1 MWKKRFGFCA
11 INFRFIEIFINFGY
25 MKCPFC
31 LNDDDKVVDS
41 RVSKDGRLTR
51 RKRQCNVCGK
61 RFSTLETIIISS
73 PLIIKKDG
81 RRESF
86 DRQKILSGLIK
97 ACEKRPVSYQSIEEI
112 AQSVE
117 RWIEE
122 TNLKEVKSEDIGKFV
137 LNKLKSLD
145 AISYVRFAS
154 VYLSFKDINE
164 LYENVSELIKKQS

>member
-1 MWKKRFGFCA
+1 
-11 INFRFIEIFINFGY
+11 

-31 LNDDDKVVDS
+31 FNDDDKVIDS
-41 RVSKDGRLTR
+41 RISKDGRSTR

-61 RFSTLETIIISS
+61 RFTTLETIIATS

-81 RRESF
+81 RREPL
-86 DRQKILSGLIK
+86 DRQKLLNGLIK
-97 ACEKRPVSYQSIEEI
+97 ACEKRPVPYRNIEEI
-112 AQSVE
+112 VQSVE
-117 RWIEE
+117 KWIGEI
-122 TNLKEVKSEDIGKFV
+122 NLKEVKSEEVGKFV
-137 LNKLKSLD
+137 LNKLKNLD

>member
-1 MWKKRFGFCA
+1 
-11 INFRFIEIFINFGY
+11 

>member
-1 MWKKRFGFCA
+1 
-11 INFRFIEIFINFGY
+11 

-31 LNDDDKVVDS
+31 FNDDDKVVDS
-41 RVSKDGRLTR
+41 RISKDGRSTK
-51 RKRQCNVCGK
+51 RKRQCNSCGK
-61 RFSTLETIIISS
+61 KFTTLETIILSS

-86 DRQKILSGLIK
+86 DRQKLLGGLIK
-97 ACEKRPVSYQSIEEI
+97 ACEKRPVPYRNIEEI
-112 AQSVE
+112 VQSVE
-117 RWIEE
+117 KWIEE
-122 TNLKEVKSEDIGKFV
+122 TNLKEIKSEDVGKHV
-137 LNKLKSLD
+137 LGKLKNTD

>member
-1 MWKKRFGFCA
+1 
-11 INFRFIEIFINFGY
+11 

-31 LNDDDKVVDS
+31 FNDDDKVVDS

-61 RFSTLETIIISS
+61 RFSTLETIIVSS

-97 ACEKRPVSYQSIEEI
+97 ACEKRPVPYQSIEEI
-112 AQSVE
+112 VQSVE
-117 RWIEE
+117 RWIDE
-122 TNLKEVKSEDIGKFV
+122 TNLKEIKSEDIGKFI

>member
-1 MWKKRFGFCA
+1 
-11 INFRFIEIFINFGY
+11 

-31 LNDDDKVVDS
+31 FNDDDKVVDS
-41 RVSKDGRLTR
+41 RVSKDGRSTR

-61 RFSTLETIIISS
+61 RFTTLETIIIAS

-86 DRQKILSGLIK
+86 DRQKLLNGLIK
-97 ACEKRPVSYQSIEEI
+97 ACEKRPVPYRNIEEI
-112 AQSVE
+112 VQSVE
-117 RWIEE
+117 KWIEE
-122 TNLKEVKSEDIGKFV
+122 TNLKEVKSEEIGKFV
-137 LNKLKSLD
+137 LNKLKNLD

>member
-1 MWKKRFGFCA
+1 
-11 INFRFIEIFINFGY
+11 

-31 LNDDDKVVDS
+31 FNDDDKVVDS
-41 RVSKDGRLTR
+41 RVSKDARLTR
-51 RKRQCNVCGK
+51 RKRQCNICGK
-61 RFSTLETIIISS
+61 RFSTLETIIVSS

-86 DRQKILSGLIK
+86 DRQKILGGLIK

-112 AQSVE
+112 VQSVE

-122 TNLKEVKSEDIGKFV
+122 INLKEIKSEDVGKFV

>member
-1 MWKKRFGFCA
+1 M
-11 INFRFIEIFINFGY
+11 
-25 MKCPFC
+25 
-31 LNDDDKVVDS
+31 
-41 RVSKDGRLTR
+41 TR

-86 DRQKILSGLIK
+86 DRQKILSGVIK
-97 ACEKRPVSYQSIEEI
+97 ACEKRPISYQSIEEI

>member
-1 MWKKRFGFCA
+1 
-11 INFRFIEIFINFGY
+11 

-31 LNDDDKVVDS
+31 FNDDDKVVDS

-61 RFSTLETIIISS
+61 RFSTLETIIVSS

-86 DRQKILSGLIK
+86 DRQKILSGIIK
-97 ACEKRPVSYQSIEEI
+97 ACEKRPVPYQSIEEI
-112 AQSVE
+112 VQSVE
-117 RWIEE
+117 RWIDE
-122 TNLKEVKSEDIGKFV
+122 TNLKEIKSEDIGKFV

>member
-1 MWKKRFGFCA
+1 
-11 INFRFIEIFINFGY
+11 

-31 LNDDDKVVDS
+31 FNDDDKVIDS
-41 RVSKDGRLTR
+41 RVSKDGRSTR

-61 RFSTLETIIISS
+61 RFTTLETIITAS

-81 RRESF
+81 RREPF
-86 DRQKILSGLIK
+86 DRQKLLNGLIK
-97 ACEKRPVSYQSIEEI
+97 ACEKRPVPYRNIEEI
-112 AQSVE
+112 VQSVE
-117 RWIEE
+117 KWIEE
-122 TNLKEVKSEDIGKFV
+122 INLKEVKSEEIGKFV
-137 LNKLKSLD
+137 LNKLKNLD

>member
-1 MWKKRFGFCA
+1 
-11 INFRFIEIFINFGY
+11 

-31 LNDDDKVVDS
+31 FNSDDKVADS
-41 RVSKDGRLTR
+41 RVSKDGRSTR
-51 RKRQCNVCGK
+51 RKRQCNACGK
-61 RFSTLETIIISS
+61 RFTTIETIVVSS

-86 DRQKILSGLIK
+86 DRQKILNGLIK
-97 ACEKRPVSYQSIEEI
+97 ACEKRPVPYQNIEAI
-112 AQSVE
+112 IQSVE
-117 RWIEE
+117 KWIEE

-137 LNKLKSLD
+137 LDKLKNLD

-164 LYENVSELIKKQS
+164 LYENVSGLIKKQS

>member
-1 MWKKRFGFCA
+1 
-11 INFRFIEIFINFGY
+11 

-31 LNDDDKVVDS
+31 FNSDDKVADS
-41 RVSKDGRLTR
+41 RVSKDGRSTR

-61 RFSTLETIIISS
+61 RFTTIETIVVSS

-86 DRQKILSGLIK
+86 DRQKILNGLIK
-97 ACEKRPVSYQSIEEI
+97 ACEKRQVPYQNMEEI
-112 AQSVE
+112 IQSVE
-117 RWIEE
+117 KWIEE

-137 LNKLKSLD
+137 LGKLKNID

>member
-1 MWKKRFGFCA
+1 
-11 INFRFIEIFINFGY
+11 

-31 LNDDDKVVDS
+31 FNDDDKVVDS

-61 RFSTLETIIISS
+61 RFSTLETIIVSS

-97 ACEKRPVSYQSIEEI
+97 ACEKRPVPYQSIEEI
-112 AQSVE
+112 VQSVE
-117 RWIEE
+117 RWIDE
-122 TNLKEVKSEDIGKFV
+122 TNLKEIKSEDIGKFV

-164 LYENVSELIKKQS
+164 LYENVSELIKKQSS

>member
-1 MWKKRFGFCA
+1 
-11 INFRFIEIFINFGY
+11 

-31 LNDDDKVVDS
+31 FNDDDKVVDS

-61 RFSTLETIIISS
+61 RFSTLETIIVSS

-97 ACEKRPVSYQSIEEI
+97 ACEKRPVPYQSIEEI
-112 AQSVE
+112 VQSVE
-117 RWIEE
+117 RWIDE
-122 TNLKEVKSEDIGKFV
+122 TNLKEIKSEDVGKFV

>member
-1 MWKKRFGFCA
+1 
-11 INFRFIEIFINFGY
+11 

-31 LNDDDKVVDS
+31 FNDDDKVVDS

-61 RFSTLETIIISS
+61 RFSTLETIIVSS

-97 ACEKRPVSYQSIEEI
+97 ACEKRPVPYQSIEEI
-112 AQSVE
+112 VQSVE
-117 RWIEE
+117 RWIDE
-122 TNLKEVKSEDIGKFV
+122 TNLKEIKSEDIGKFV

-164 LYENVSELIKKQS
+164 LYENVSELIKK

>member
-1 MWKKRFGFCA
+1 
-11 INFRFIEIFINFGY
+11 

-31 LNDDDKVVDS
+31 FNSDDKVADS
-41 RVSKDGRLTR
+41 RVSKDGRSTR

-61 RFSTLETIIISS
+61 RFTTIETIVVSS

-86 DRQKILSGLIK
+86 DRQKILNGLIK
-97 ACEKRPVSYQSIEEI
+97 ACEKRQVPYQNIEEI
-112 AQSVE
+112 IQSVE
-117 RWIEE
+117 KWIEE
-122 TNLKEVKSEDIGKFV
+122 TNLKEVKSDDIGKFV
-137 LNKLKSLD
+137 LGKLKNID

>member
-1 MWKKRFGFCA
+1 
-11 INFRFIEIFINFGY
+11 

-31 LNDDDKVVDS
+31 FNDDDKVIDS
-41 RVSKDGRLTR
+41 RVSKDAKFTR

-61 RFSTLETIIISS
+61 KFSTLESIIVSS
-73 PLIIKKDG
+73 PFIIKKDG

-86 DRQKILSGLIK
+86 DRQKILNGLIK
-97 ACEKRPVSYQSIEEI
+97 ACEKRPVPFQDIEEI
-112 AQSVE
+112 VQSVDK
-117 RWIEE
+117 WIEE
-122 TNLKEVKSEDIGKFV
+122 TSLKEIQSEEIGKFV
-137 LNKLKSLD
+137 LSKLKSLD

>member
-1 MWKKRFGFCA
+1 
-11 INFRFIEIFINFGY
+11 

-31 LNDDDKVVDS
+31 FNDDDKVVDS
-41 RVSKDGRLTR
+41 RVSKDGKLTR

-61 RFSTLETIIISS
+61 RFSTLETIIVSS

-97 ACEKRPVSYQSIEEI
+97 ACEKRPVPYQSIEEI
-112 AQSVE
+112 VQSVE
-117 RWIEE
+117 RWIDE
-122 TNLKEVKSEDIGKFV
+122 TNLKEIKSEDVGKFV

>member
-1 MWKKRFGFCA
+1 
-11 INFRFIEIFINFGY
+11 

-41 RVSKDGRLTR
+41 RISKDGRSTK

-61 RFSTLETIIISS
+61 RFTTLETVISSS

-86 DRQKILSGLIK
+86 DRQKVLGGLIK
-97 ACEKRPVSYQSIEEI
+97 ACEKRPVPYRNIEEI
-112 AQSVE
+112 VFSIE
-117 RWIEE
+117 KWFEE
-122 TNLKEVKSEDIGKFV
+122 TNLKEIKSEEIGKHV
-137 LNKLKSLD
+137 LDKLKNLD

-164 LYENVSELIKKQS
+164 LYENVSELIKKKS

>member
-1 MWKKRFGFCA
+1 
-11 INFRFIEIFINFGY
+11 

-31 LNDDDKVVDS
+31 FNYDDKVVDS
-41 RVSKDGRLTR
+41 RISKDGRSTK
-51 RKRQCNVCGK
+51 RKRQCNSCGK
-61 RFSTLETIIISS
+61 KFTTLETIILSS

-86 DRQKILSGLIK
+86 DRQKLLSGLIK
-97 ACEKRPVSYQSIEEI
+97 ACEKRPVPYRNIEEI
-112 AQSVE
+112 VQSVE
-117 RWIEE
+117 KWIEE
-122 TNLKEVKSEDIGKFV
+122 TNLKEIKSEDVGKHV
-137 LNKLKSLD
+137 LGKLKNTD

>member
-1 MWKKRFGFCA
+1 
-11 INFRFIEIFINFGY
+11 

-31 LNDDDKVVDS
+31 FNDDDKVVDS

-61 RFSTLETIIISS
+61 RFSTLETIIVSS

-122 TNLKEVKSEDIGKFV
+122 TNLKEVKSEDVGKFV

>member
-1 MWKKRFGFCA
+1 
-11 INFRFIEIFINFGY
+11 
-25 MKCPFC
+25 MKCPLC

-97 ACEKRPVSYQSIEEI
+97 ACEKRPVPYQSIEEI

>member
-1 MWKKRFGFCA
+1 
-11 INFRFIEIFINFGY
+11 

-31 LNDDDKVVDS
+31 FNSDDKVADS
-41 RVSKDGRLTR
+41 RVSKDGRSTR

-61 RFSTLETIIISS
+61 RFTTIETIVASS

-86 DRQKILSGLIK
+86 DRQKILNGLIK
-97 ACEKRPVSYQSIEEI
+97 ACEKRQVPYQNIEEI
-112 AQSVE
+112 IQSVE
-117 RWIEE
+117 KWIEE

-137 LNKLKSLD
+137 LGKLKNID

>member
-1 MWKKRFGFCA
+1 
-11 INFRFIEIFINFGY
+11 

-31 LNDDDKVVDS
+31 FNDDDKVVDS
-41 RVSKDGRLTR
+41 RISKDGRSTK
-51 RKRQCNVCGK
+51 RKRQCNSCGK
-61 RFSTLETIIISS
+61 KFTTLETIILSS

-86 DRQKILSGLIK
+86 DRQKLLSGLIK
-97 ACEKRPVSYQSIEEI
+97 ACEKRPVPYRNIEEI
-112 AQSVE
+112 VQSVE
-117 RWIEE
+117 KWIEE
-122 TNLKEVKSEDIGKFV
+122 TNLKEIKSEDVGKHV
-137 LNKLKSLD
+137 LGKLKNTD

>member
-1 MWKKRFGFCA
+1 
-11 INFRFIEIFINFGY
+11 
-25 MKCPFC
+25 MKCPYC
-31 LNDDDKVVDS
+31 LSNDDKVVDS

-61 RFSTLETIIISS
+61 RFSTMETIIISS

-97 ACEKRPVSYQSIEEI
+97 ACEKRPVPYQSIEEI
-112 AQSVE
+112 AQSIE

-164 LYENVSELIKKQS
+164 LYENVSGLIKKQS

>member
-1 MWKKRFGFCA
+1 
-11 INFRFIEIFINFGY
+11 

-31 LNDDDKVVDS
+31 FNYDDKVVDS
-41 RVSKDGRLTR
+41 RISKDGRSTK
-51 RKRQCNVCGK
+51 RKRQCNSCGK
-61 RFSTLETIIISS
+61 RFTTVETIIISS

-86 DRQKILSGLIK
+86 DRQKLLGGLIK
-97 ACEKRPVSYQSIEEI
+97 ACEKRPVSYRNIEEI
-112 AQSVE
+112 VQSVE
-117 RWIEE
+117 KWIEE
-122 TNLKEVKSEDIGKFV
+122 TNLKEIKSEDVGKHV
-137 LNKLKSLD
+137 LGKLKNTD

>member
-1 MWKKRFGFCA
+1 
-11 INFRFIEIFINFGY
+11 
-25 MKCPFC
+25 MKCPYC
-31 LNDDDKVVDS
+31 LSNDDKVVDS

-61 RFSTLETIIISS
+61 RFSTMETIIISS

-97 ACEKRPVSYQSIEEI
+97 ACEKRPVTYQSIEEI
-112 AQSVE
+112 AQSIE

-164 LYENVSELIKKQS
+164 LYENVSGLIKKQS

>member
-1 MWKKRFGFCA
+1 
-11 INFRFIEIFINFGY
+11 

-31 LNDDDKVVDS
+31 FNDDDKVIDS
-41 RVSKDGRLTR
+41 RISKDGRSTR

-61 RFSTLETIIISS
+61 RFTTLETIIATS

-81 RRESF
+81 RREPL
-86 DRQKILSGLIK
+86 DRQKLLNGLIK
-97 ACEKRPVSYQSIEEI
+97 ACEKRPVPYRNIEEI
-112 AQSVE
+112 VQSVE
-117 RWIEE
+117 KWIEE
-122 TNLKEVKSEDIGKFV
+122 INLKEVKSEEVGKFV
-137 LNKLKSLD
+137 LNKLKNLD